1 MILGQWLDLWIDR
14 KGWIMIAIVTAAAVM
29 IFGGALKSP
38 VMAFLSYVMLP
49 FLIFLVAALGEHG

>member
-14 KGWIMIAIVTAAAVM
+14 EGWIMIAMVTAAAVM

-38 VMAFLSYVMLP
+38 VMAIMSYSMLP